1 MWLQKYQ
8 GGAQDAQ
15 GESGEALRDG
25 AAMPAAGRLRGTRVQ
40 TPGGGGDH
48 IGIWRQPDR
57 GARGQSGPELSQRVG
72 AVERSPRHQWRGLG
86 GVEPGRAGRLPGLLA
101 EHRPA
106 LVILL
111 EGGNDILRGNGE
123 GALKANLAAMIEAVQ
138 GSGAQV
144 LLVAVPRKSLF
155 ADGAPLYGELAEQ
168 YGLVLDNDSLGE
180 LLRTPGLKSDAVH
193 LNAQGYGALAERL
206 HRLLQA
212 RGAL

>member
-1 MWLQKYQ
+1 MRREGLVRRCVTGLLCLLLAACGEPGFRPLAAGETILAFGDSLTEGRGVNPAQSYPSVLASLSGHPVIN
-8 GGAQDAQ
+8 GGV
-15 GESGEALRDG
+15 SGELSR
-25 AAMPAAGRLRGTRVQ
+25 AGR
-40 TPGGGGDH
+40 
-48 IGIWRQPDR
+48 
-57 GARGQSGPELSQRVG
+57 A
-72 AVERSPRHQWRGLG
+72 
-86 GVEPGRAGRLPGLLA
+86 RLPGLLA

-111 EGGNDILRGNGE
+111 EGGNDILHGSGE

>member
-1 MWLQKYQ
+1 MHREGLVRRCVTGLLCLLLAACGEPGFRPLAAGETILAFGDSLTEGRGVNPAQSYPSVLASLSGHPVIN
-8 GGAQDAQ
+8 GGV
-15 GESGEALRDG
+15 SGELSR
-25 AAMPAAGRLRGTRVQ
+25 AGR
-40 TPGGGGDH
+40 
-48 IGIWRQPDR
+48 
-57 GARGQSGPELSQRVG
+57 A
-72 AVERSPRHQWRGLG
+72 
-86 GVEPGRAGRLPGLLA
+86 RLPGLLA

-111 EGGNDILRGNGE
+111 EGGNDILHGSGE

-144 LLVAVPRKSLF
+144 LLVAVPRKSLL

>member
-1 MWLQKYQ
+1 MHKESLVKRCVTGLICLLLAACGEPGFRPLAAGETILAFGDSLTEGRGVNPAQSYPSVLASLSGHPVIN
-8 GGAQDAQ
+8 GGV
-15 GESGEALRDG
+15 SGELSR
-25 AAMPAAGRLRGTRVQ
+25 AGR
-40 TPGGGGDH
+40 
-48 IGIWRQPDR
+48 
-57 GARGQSGPELSQRVG
+57 A
-72 AVERSPRHQWRGLG
+72 
-86 GVEPGRAGRLPGLLA
+86 RLPGLLA

-111 EGGNDILRGNGE
+111 EGGNDILHGSGE

>member
-1 MWLQKYQ
+1 MHREGLVRRCVTGLLCLLLAACGEPGFRPLAAGETILAFGDSLTEGRGVNPAQSYPSVLASLSGHPVIN
-8 GGAQDAQ
+8 GGV
-15 GESGEALRDG
+15 SGELSH
-25 AAMPAAGRLRGTRVQ
+25 AGR
-40 TPGGGGDH
+40 
-48 IGIWRQPDR
+48 
-57 GARGQSGPELSQRVG
+57 A
-72 AVERSPRHQWRGLG
+72 
-86 GVEPGRAGRLPGLLA
+86 RLPGLLA

-111 EGGNDILRGNGE
+111 EGGNDILHGSGE

-206 HRLLQA
+206 HRLLRA

>member
-1 MWLQKYQ
+1 MLR
-8 GGAQDAQ
+8 G
-15 GESGEALRDG
+15 SGE
-25 AAMPAAGRLRGTRVQ
+25 
-40 TPGGGGDH
+40 
-48 IGIWRQPDR
+48 
-57 GARGQSGPELSQRVG
+57 
-72 AVERSPRHQWRGLG
+72 
-86 GVEPGRAGRLPGLLA
+86 GV
-101 EHRPA
+101 
-106 LVILL
+106 
-111 EGGNDILRGNGE
+111 
-123 GALKANLAAMIEAVQ
+123 LKANLAAMIEVAQ

-206 HRLLQA
+206 LQA

>member
-1 MWLQKYQ
+1 MHKESLVRRCVTGLICLLLASCGEPGFRPLAAGETILAFGDSLTEGRGVSPAQSYPSVLASLSGHPVIN
-8 GGAQDAQ
+8 GGV
-15 GESGEALRDG
+15 SGELSR
-25 AAMPAAGRLRGTRVQ
+25 AGR
-40 TPGGGGDH
+40 
-48 IGIWRQPDR
+48 
-57 GARGQSGPELSQRVG
+57 A
-72 AVERSPRHQWRGLG
+72 
-86 GVEPGRAGRLPGLLA
+86 RLPGLLA

-111 EGGNDILRGNGE
+111 EGGNDILRGSGE
-123 GALKANLAAMIEAVQ
+123 GVLKANLAAMIEAVQ

>member
-1 MWLQKYQ
+1 MHKEGLVRRCVT
-8 GGAQDAQ
+8 GLLCLLLTAC
-15 GESGEALRDG
+15 GEPGFRPL
-25 AAMPAAGRLRGTRVQ
+25 AAGETILAFGDSLTEGRGVSPAQ
-40 TPGGGGDH
+40 SYPSVLASLSGHPVINGGV
-48 IGIWRQPDR
+48 
-57 GARGQSGPELSQRVG
+57 SGELSQ
-72 AVERSPRHQWRGLG
+72 A
-86 GVEPGRAGRLPGLLA
+86 GRARLPALLA

-111 EGGNDILRGNGE
+111 EGGNDMLRGSGE

-206 HRLLQA
+206 LQA

>member
-1 MWLQKYQ
+1 MHKESLVRRCVTGLICLLLAACGEPGFRPLAAGETILAFGDSLTEGRGVNPAQSYPSVLASLSGHPVIN
-8 GGAQDAQ
+8 GGV
-15 GESGEALRDG
+15 SGELSR
-25 AAMPAAGRLRGTRVQ
+25 AGR
-40 TPGGGGDH
+40 
-48 IGIWRQPDR
+48 
-57 GARGQSGPELSQRVG
+57 A
-72 AVERSPRHQWRGLG
+72 
-86 GVEPGRAGRLPGLLA
+86 RLPGLLA

-111 EGGNDILRGNGE
+111 EGGNDILHGSGE
-123 GALKANLAAMIEAVQ
+123 GELKANLAAMIEAVQ

-212 RGAL
+212 RGAR

>member
-1 MWLQKYQ
+1 MHREGLVRRCVTGLLCLLLAACGEPRFRPLAAGETILAFGDSLTEGRGVNPAQSYPSVLASLSGHPVIN
-8 GGAQDAQ
+8 GGV
-15 GESGEALRDG
+15 SGELSR
-25 AAMPAAGRLRGTRVQ
+25 AGR
-40 TPGGGGDH
+40 
-48 IGIWRQPDR
+48 
-57 GARGQSGPELSQRVG
+57 A
-72 AVERSPRHQWRGLG
+72 
-86 GVEPGRAGRLPGLLA
+86 RLPGLLA

-111 EGGNDILRGNGE
+111 EGGNDILHGSGE

>member
-1 MWLQKYQ
+1 MHREGLVRRCVTGLLCLLLAACGEPGFRPLAAGETILAFGDSLTEGRGVNPAQSYPSVLASLSGHPVIN
-8 GGAQDAQ
+8 GGV
-15 GESGEALRDG
+15 SGELSR
-25 AAMPAAGRLRGTRVQ
+25 AGR
-40 TPGGGGDH
+40 
-48 IGIWRQPDR
+48 
-57 GARGQSGPELSQRVG
+57 A
-72 AVERSPRHQWRGLG
+72 
-86 GVEPGRAGRLPGLLA
+86 RLPGLLA

-111 EGGNDILRGNGE
+111 EGGNDILHGSGE

>member
-1 MWLQKYQ
+1 MHKEGLVRRCVT
-8 GGAQDAQ
+8 GLLCLLLAAC
-15 GESGEALRDG
+15 GEPGFRPL
-25 AAMPAAGRLRGTRVQ
+25 AAGETILAFGDSLTEGRGVSPAQ
-40 TPGGGGDH
+40 SYPSVLASLSGHPVINGGV
-48 IGIWRQPDR
+48 
-57 GARGQSGPELSQRVG
+57 SGELSQ
-72 AVERSPRHQWRGLG
+72 A
-86 GVEPGRAGRLPGLLA
+86 GRARLPALLA

-111 EGGNDILRGNGE
+111 EGGNDMLRGSGE

-155 ADGAPLYGELAEQ
+155 ADGAPLYGELAQQ

-206 HRLLQA
+206 LQA

>member
-1 MWLQKYQ
+1 MHREGLVRRCVTGLLCLLLAACGEPGFRPLAAGETMLAFGDSLTEGRGVNPAQSYPSVLASLSGHPVIN
-8 GGAQDAQ
+8 GGV
-15 GESGEALRDG
+15 SGELSR
-25 AAMPAAGRLRGTRVQ
+25 AGR
-40 TPGGGGDH
+40 
-48 IGIWRQPDR
+48 
-57 GARGQSGPELSQRVG
+57 A
-72 AVERSPRHQWRGLG
+72 
-86 GVEPGRAGRLPGLLA
+86 RLPGLLA

-111 EGGNDILRGNGE
+111 EGGNDILHGSGE

-138 GSGAQV
+138 GSGAQM

-206 HRLLQA
+206 HQLLQA

>member
-1 MWLQKYQ
+1 MHREGLVRRCVT
-8 GGAQDAQ
+8 GLICLLLAAC
-15 GESGEALRDG
+15 GEPGFRPL
-25 AAMPAAGRLRGTRVQ
+25 AAGETILAFGDSLTEGRGVNPAQ
-40 TPGGGGDH
+40 SYPSVLASLSGHPVINGGV
-48 IGIWRQPDR
+48 
-57 GARGQSGPELSQRVG
+57 SGELSQ
-72 AVERSPRHQWRGLG
+72 A
-86 GVEPGRAGRLPGLLA
+86 GRARLPALLA

-111 EGGNDILRGNGE
+111 EGGNDMLRGSGE
-123 GALKANLAAMIEAVQ
+123 VALKANLAAMIEAVQ

-168 YGLVLDNDSLGE
+168 YRLVLDNDSLGE

-206 HRLLQA
+206 HRLLQE
-212 RGAL
+212 RGAF

>member
-1 MWLQKYQ
+1 MHKESLVRRCVTGLLCLLLAACGEPGFRPLAAGETILAFGDSLTEGRGVNPAQSYPSVLASLSGHPVIN
-8 GGAQDAQ
+8 GGV
-15 GESGEALRDG
+15 SGELSR
-25 AAMPAAGRLRGTRVQ
+25 AGR
-40 TPGGGGDH
+40 
-48 IGIWRQPDR
+48 
-57 GARGQSGPELSQRVG
+57 A
-72 AVERSPRHQWRGLG
+72 
-86 GVEPGRAGRLPGLLA
+86 RLPGLLA

-111 EGGNDILRGNGE
+111 EGGNDILRGSGE

>member
-1 MWLQKYQ
+1 MHKESLVKRCVTGLLCLLLAACGEPGFRPLAAGETILAFGDSLTEGRGVNPAQSYPSVLASLSGHPVIN
-8 GGAQDAQ
+8 GGV
-15 GESGEALRDG
+15 SGELSR
-25 AAMPAAGRLRGTRVQ
+25 AGR
-40 TPGGGGDH
+40 
-48 IGIWRQPDR
+48 
-57 GARGQSGPELSQRVG
+57 A
-72 AVERSPRHQWRGLG
+72 
-86 GVEPGRAGRLPGLLA
+86 RLPGLLA

-111 EGGNDILRGNGE
+111 EGGNDILHGSGE

-206 HRLLQA
+206 LQA

>member
-1 MWLQKYQ
+1 MHKESLVRRCVT
-8 GGAQDAQ
+8 GLICLLLAACGEPGFRPLAAGETILAFGDSLTEGRGVNPAQSYPSVLASLSGHPVIND
-15 GESGEALRDG
+15 GVSGELSR
-25 AAMPAAGRLRGTRVQ
+25 AGR
-40 TPGGGGDH
+40 
-48 IGIWRQPDR
+48 
-57 GARGQSGPELSQRVG
+57 A
-72 AVERSPRHQWRGLG
+72 
-86 GVEPGRAGRLPGLLA
+86 RLPGLLA

-111 EGGNDILRGNGE
+111 EGGNDILRGSGE

>member
-1 MWLQKYQ
+1 MHKESLVRRCVTGLLCLLLAACGEPGFRPLAAGETILAFGDSLTEGRGVNPAQSYPSVLAQ
-8 GGAQDAQ
+8 LSGHTVINGGV
-15 GESGEALRDG
+15 SGELSR
-25 AAMPAAGRLRGTRVQ
+25 AGR
-40 TPGGGGDH
+40 
-48 IGIWRQPDR
+48 
-57 GARGQSGPELSQRVG
+57 A
-72 AVERSPRHQWRGLG
+72 
-86 GVEPGRAGRLPGLLA
+86 RLPGLLA

-111 EGGNDILRGNGE
+111 EGGNDILRGSGE

-206 HRLLQA
+206 YRLLQA

>member
-1 MWLQKYQ
+1 MHKESLVRRCVTGLLCLLLAACGEPGFRPLAAGETILAFGDSLTEGRGVNPAQSYPSVLASLSGHPVIN
-8 GGAQDAQ
+8 GGV
-15 GESGEALRDG
+15 SGE
-25 AAMPAAGRLRGTRVQ
+25 
-40 TPGGGGDH
+40 
-48 IGIWRQPDR
+48 
-57 GARGQSGPELSQRVG
+57 LS
-72 AVERSPRHQWRGLG
+72 
-86 GVEPGRAGRLPGLLA
+86 RAGRARLSGLLA

-111 EGGNDILRGNGE
+111 EGGNDILRGSGE